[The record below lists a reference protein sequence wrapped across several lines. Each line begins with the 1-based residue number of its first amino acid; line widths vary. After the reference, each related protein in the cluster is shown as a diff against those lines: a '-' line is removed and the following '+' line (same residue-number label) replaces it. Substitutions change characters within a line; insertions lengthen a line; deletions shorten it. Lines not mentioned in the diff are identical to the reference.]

1 MRADAVTRRAPGQ
14 TLVEYALLIALVAV
28 VVVIVVGTVGVGTQ
42 RIYGVIAGALGAKRD
57 ATGDQTIV
65 IDTALCVVVRNLS
78 NPAASQ
84 TGVWVTGTTNI
95 PVSQLSAS
103 SELGISSVSGNG
115 PGGFRYNPLLL
126 NGGADASACPREAV
140 IQSVGGTIAIAPLV
154 LQTVIVTPAPP

>member
-1 MRADAVTRRAPGQ
+1 MMRRGQ

-28 VVVIVVGTVGVGTQ
+28 VVIIVVGTVGVGAQ
-42 RIYGVIAGALGAKRD
+42 RIYGVVAGALGAKRD
-57 ATGDQTIV
+57 ATGGDQTIV

-95 PVSQLSAS
+95 PVGQLSGS
-103 SELGISSVSGNG
+103 SELGIGSVSGNG

-140 IQSVGGTIAIAPLV
+140 IQSVGGTLAVAPLV
-154 LQTVIVTPAPP
+154 VQVVSVP